1 MSPQNCLAVAV
12 LLALLGESSAVVAQ
26 DVDVQQAW
34 LGIWTLNPQQSTF
47 GEHAP
52 VVVRGQVL
60 KIAATD
66 ESVIV
71 TGDTTLRDGRR
82 LSETAEVKRNGAP
95 TAGPGGTVAVFKAS
109 TAPVSR
115 SS

>member
-1 MSPQNCLAVAV
+1 
-12 LLALLGESSAVVAQ
+12 
-26 DVDVQQAW
+26 
-34 LGIWTLNPQQSTF
+34 
-47 GEHAP
+47 
-52 VVVRGQVL
+52 L

-95 TAGPGGTVAVFKAS
+95 TAGPGGTVAVFKAIDRAS
-109 TAPVSR
+109 FEIVVTVKSSAIGEGTGVNRFVFSPDGR
-115 SS
+115 SLVETKIQTRRGGRWK